1 VIGRHCT
8 PDELID
14 VVDGVRDPA
23 SIPHLAGC
31 QTCNRQLN
39 DLRRALAD
47 AESVEVP
54 EPPPFFWQRFSARLR
69 EAVSTE
75 APPSRV
81 AWWRGPSWRIAAPAL
96 AGCTVVLLALFLQP
110 RMQRAT
116 PATEFEQA
124 FSAEPAADPTA
135 GWAEPA
141 DDASIGLM
149 MDLAGSV
156 DLDAVAD
163 AGLMTTSS
171 ATDAA
176 VSDLS
181 PDERLELERLLKE
194 ALNGSGA

>member
-1 VIGRHCT
+1 MNGRHCT
-8 PDELID
+8 PDELLD
-14 VVDGVRDPA
+14 VADGVRDPA

-31 QTCNRQLN
+31 QTCERQLN
-39 DLRRALAD
+39 DLRSALSD
-47 AESVEVP
+47 AKSVDVP
-54 EPPPFFWQRFSARLR
+54 EPPPFFWERFSARVR

-75 APPSRV
+75 APRSRV
-81 AWWRGPSWRIAAPAL
+81 AWWRGSSWRIAVPAL
-96 AGCTVVLLALFLQP
+96 AGCTVIFLALFLQP
-110 RMQRAT
+110 RVQRS
-116 PATEFEQA
+116 PPPTEVEQA
-124 FSAEPAADPTA
+124 FSSEPADDPA
-135 GWAEPA
+135 SGWAEPV

-163 AGLMTTSS
+163 AGLMTTSN

-181 PDERLELERLLKE
+181 PDERRELERLLKE